1 MKKTVAII
9 SYNMETVKTYYE
21 QINSLFFDRVNIIK
35 YCLDDEYIE
44 KGISADIVLIPSY
57 DALMKVGD
65 YIENQS
71 QIIFANRTV
80 SKSGLDKIIDI
91 PEGSEVMLLDESM
104 EMAKQMISVLYQIG
118 VKNMKLVPVQLDK
131 IENIRDKVIIMLGQS
146 KYTPYSSNKII
157 NIGSSILDIN
167 TIMDIA
173 VKLNL
178 EDVLNRQNI
187 KKSYKEIV
195 TANFGLSKI
204 LGKTNKFESQ
214 VDILLQVI
222 DDGVIGIN
230 SNGLIF
236 SYNESARR
244 ILGFR
249 NEEAINRDGI
259 KLFSQIPFEYVLKR
273 RKSIKEKLVKIND
286 YDVVISV
293 DPITHS
299 GKLYGAV
306 AIIRKF
312 SEAERKQ
319 HKLRAQL
326 IGKGH
331 VAKYSFDDIIGD
343 SEAIKKCKDIAKRM
357 SGSNSS
363 ILITGESGTGKELFA
378 QAIHNSSKRKDYQF
392 VAVNCG
398 ALPESLLESEL
409 FGYEEGAFTGARKGG
424 KPGLFELAHQGT
436 LFLDEI
442 GEMPLNLQMRLLRVL
457 QEREV
462 MRIGGDRLINVDIRI
477 IAATNRNLKEM
488 VKAGK
493 FREDL
498 YYRLNVLP
506 LKTPPLRS
514 RIQDILPLIHQ
525 MKREFNS
532 DFQLA
537 QGAKEALLGHNWR
550 GNVREL
556 SNYVEYLV
564 NLHIKEVDVDDLPID
579 LEMSLD
585 EQILDDEERELT
597 ERFLESIGKNERKYI
612 FVLEELE
619 KSFINNQR
627 LGRRS
632 IYHKARENGIFIS
645 EQEARKIL
653 INLEKF
659 LMVEIFKGRSGTVIT
674 EYGRRV
680 LKYLKKG

>member
-9 SYNMETVKTYYE
+9 SYNMETVRIYYE
-21 QINSLFFDRVNIIK
+21 QIKSLFSESINIIK
-35 YCLDDEYIE
+35 YCIGDEE
-44 KGISADIVLIPSY
+44 LKKGIYADIVLLPSY
-57 DALMKVGD
+57 DALMKVEGCID
-65 YIENQS
+65 NRS
-71 QIIFANRTV
+71 QILFANRTV
-80 SKSGLDKIIDI
+80 SKSGLDKILDI
-91 PEGSEVMLLDESM
+91 SKGTEVMLLDESI
-104 EMAKQMISVLYQIG
+104 EMAKKMISTLYQIG
-118 VKNMKLVPVQLDK
+118 VKHMDVVPFNPDES
-131 IENIRDKVIIMLGQS
+131 ENIRDKAIIMLGQS
-146 KYTPYSSNKII
+146 KYTPDPSNRII
-157 NIGSSILDIN
+157 NVGSSILDIS

-173 VKLNL
+173 IKLRL

-187 KKSYKEIV
+187 KKTYKEIV
-195 TANFGLSKI
+195 TANFGLSGI

-222 DDGVIGIN
+222 DDGVIAIN
-230 SNGLIF
+230 SDGLIF
-236 SYNESARR
+236 SYNESAKR

-249 NEEAINRDGI
+249 SEEVINRDGI
-259 KLFSQIPFEYVLKR
+259 KLFSEIPFEYALRK
-273 RKSIKEKLVKIND
+273 RKSIKERLIKINA
-286 YDVVISV
+286 YDVVVSV

-312 SEAERKQ
+312 NEAERKQ

-331 VAKYSFDDIIGD
+331 RAKYSFDDIIGD

-357 SGSNSS
+357 SKSNSS

-378 QAIHNSSKRKDYQF
+378 QAIHNGSRRKNYQF

-442 GEMPLNLQMRLLRVL
+442 GEMPINLQMRLLRVL

-462 MRIGGDRLINVDIRI
+462 MRIGGDRLIHVDIRL

-488 VKAGK
+488 VKEGK

-506 LKTPPLRS
+506 LKTPPLRA
-514 RIQDILPLIHQ
+514 RVQDILPLIDQ
-525 MKREFNS
+525 IKKEFNS
-532 DFQLA
+532 NFQLSEN
-537 QGAKEALLGHNWR
+537 AKQVLLDHNWR

-579 LEMSLD
+579 LEVSLD
-585 EQILDDEERELT
+585 EQILDNEEKRLI
-597 ERFLESIGKNERKYI
+597 ERFLESIGKHERKYI

-619 KSFINNQR
+619 KSFLDNERI
-627 LGRRS
+627 GRRS
-632 IYHKARENGIFIS
+632 IYQRARENGIFIS

-680 LKYLKKG
+680 LKYLKMG